1 MLNLDAAILIPRVLG
16 LILAG
21 HGAQKLL
28 GWFGGHGIHGTAQ
41 WLETLR
47 LNPARFWAVV
57 AGLAE
62 LLGGLGLVLGLFT
75 PIAAA
80 AIFGVML
87 MAIVKVHWPNGLWV
101 TQNGFEY
108 PLVNAF
114 IALFIGLVGPGR
126 YALDTVLNIRY
137 PMPLTFLIALV
148 VSVIGVLLGLIS
160 GHPVLRT
167 QQRPS

>member
-1 MLNLDAAILIPRVLG
+1 MFNPDAALLIPRLLG

-28 GWFGGHGIHGTAQ
+28 GWFGGHGIEGTAQ
-41 WLETLR
+41 WFESLR
-47 LNPARFWAVV
+47 LNPARFWAIV

-62 LLGGLGLVLGLFT
+62 LLGGLGLVFGLFT

-87 MAIVKVHWPNGLWV
+87 MAIIKVHWPNGLWV

-108 PLVNAF
+108 PLANAL
-114 IALFIGLVGPGR
+114 IALFIGLAGPGR
-126 YALDTVLNIRY
+126 YALDTALNLRY
-137 PMPLTFLIALV
+137 PMPLTFLIALL
-148 VSVIGVLLGLIS
+148 VSVIGVLLGLVS
-160 GHPVLRT
+160 GHPVLRP